1 MGKFRCVPPFL
12 PSFLPSFLSFSPCF
26 LPCTHFLVQ
35 TCICTNI
42 YAHACILFACAPSTS
57 FLPSFIEC
65 APTNYKVGFVFT
77 GITRLTQ
84 LLLFRSTP
92 SFAADSGGCQCEKI
106 VIIANFK
113 KDWPSC
119 ATSGGRIC
127 LLNNASP
134 ISNSL
139 RAYFEQHQN
148 DGRWTYSSNREKQG
162 GSLRGG
168 HQKFDNTSRIIE

>member
-1 MGKFRCVPPFL
+1 MYIIFMCPCHFL
-12 PSFLPSFLSFSPCF
+12 PS
-26 LPCTHFLVQ
+26 
-35 TCICTNI
+35 
-42 YAHACILFACAPSTS
+42 A
-57 FLPSFIEC
+57 FIEC

-92 SFAADSGGCQCEKI
+92 SFAADSGGCQHEKI
-106 VIIANFK
+106 VIIADSK

-119 ATSGGRIC
+119 ATSGGRVC
-127 LLNNASP
+127 PLNYASP

-148 DGRWTYSSNREKQG
+148 DGR
-162 GSLRGG
+162 
-168 HQKFDNTSRIIE
+168 